1 MGAVMTLAAWEP
13 FDLYMPIKL
22 FMMALIGG
30 RLSVVICTS
39 LQFVQFF
46 LHSLKFM
53 QGAKV

>member
-46 LHSLKFM
+46 FTLSKIYA
-53 QGAKV
+53 GRKG